1 MLHPVPGKDTTGL
14 TQRTH
19 RKTVNKTRHTKTL
32 REFNWNVS
40 KGPQR
45 TYQTSQLSANRKK

>member
-14 TQRTH
+14 TQRTL